1 MSLKVGPSPFFIS
14 AISSSS
20 EFLGVPVGE
29 TSGLGTHGH
38 HVKVEKELE
47 DIGLIIAASSYLLYS
62 TG

>member
-1 MSLKVGPSPFFIS
+1 
-14 AISSSS
+14 
-20 EFLGVPVGE
+20 
-29 TSGLGTHGH
+29 LGTHGH